1 MRYRTTFGGHAVIPG
16 LGPAGIALSTLS
28 FWLLG
33 PWPMVGLGV
42 ALLYVFGWI
51 LLGTRY
57 VVEQG
62 VRAIRMG
69 PFRKRIRLS
78 HVTGVHRRRMRNGPT
93 LGLGSDFI
101 GIEYGEQAANV
112 SPKDAD
118 GFIEAVWQGTE
129 RPGRRLSGQRQRPE

>member
-1 MRYRTTFGGHAVIPG
+1 M
-16 LGPAGIALSTLS
+16 STLS

-33 PWPMVGLGV
+33 SWPMVGLGV
-42 ALLYVFGWI
+42 ALLCVFGWI

-62 VRAIRMG
+62 VLGIRMG

-78 HVTGVHRRRMRNGPT
+78 DVTGGHRHRMRNGPT

-101 GIEYGEQAANV
+101 GIEYGEQAVNI

-118 GFIEAVWQGTE
+118 GFVEAVWQGTE
-129 RPGRRLSGQRQRPE
+129 RPGRPLFGHRQRPE